1 MTSAGMGPTHPMAEA
16 PAPME
21 SSHKL
26 LEGLLA
32 VQQELSNPPKSADNP
47 FLNSKYAPLDVIL
60 NMIRPLLSKNGL
72 VLMQDTGSDE
82 QGVYVTTT
90 ITHISGRTFESQRL
104 YMTPAKNTPQ
114 GIGSTITYARRYQL
128 LSLFGIVGEDD
139 DDGEGAERRKQS
151 KPAPKPKPKA
161 PAPAAPL
168 PDKPKKVMK
177 LKSAGEAV
185 VDKKVG
191 KAQIKGKHM
200 GKPKGPK
207 SAERASAPP
216 PAEKVTPGSYDAW
229 LGESDKIPG
238 IKAVLDTLKKAK
250 YTEDQI
256 DDKLVLKTADN
267 LIGSNRITPDDFK
280 AIKKLLGHKVK

>member
-1 MTSAGMGPTHPMAEA
+1 MGPTHPMAEA

-191 KAQIKGKHM
+191 KAQIKGKPM
-200 GKPKGPK
+200 SKPKGPK

-267 LIGSNRITPDDFK
+267 LIGINRITPDDFK

>member
-1 MTSAGMGPTHPMAEA
+1 MGPTHPMAEA

-151 KPAPKPKPKA
+151 KPAPKPKA

-168 PDKPKKVMK
+168 PDKPKKAMK
-177 LKSAGEAV
+177 LKSAGEDV

-191 KAQIKGKHM
+191 KAQIKGKPM

-238 IKAVLDTLKKAK
+238 IKAVLDTLKKAE

-267 LIGSNRITPDDFK
+267 LIGINRITPDDFK